1 MLKQIWKKTS
11 VYFARPF
18 TLLFGYQWE
27 NLQPD
32 VTAAL
37 TVTIVLLPQALAYA
51 MIAELPPR
59 MGLYSAMVAAI
70 VGALWGS
77 SNHLHTGPTNTSALL
92 VLSVLVSIAEP
103 GSRQFL
109 AAASLMAVFVGVFRL
124 VLGLARLGMLVNFVS
139 DSVVIGFTAGAGVLI
154 GVNQLRHLLRLDIPN
169 SPSFL
174 ITLQTIIENF
184 DQSHLLSLLFG
195 VCLILFIA
203 LLQYFR
209 SGWPVHLFAMILA
222 GGTVAVFGL
231 QEQGIEVIGELPR
244 NLPPL
249 STFSVDLA
257 FLGDLATGALAVG
270 AIGLVEA
277 IAISRS
283 IASQSGQRLDSNQ
296 EFVGQGL
303 ANIACGIFSGFPV
316 SGSFTRSQVNY
327 EAGAKS
333 SLASLFSGIF
343 VTVAV
348 LIFGPLTAYVPRTAL
363 AAVLMVTAYS
373 MIDRVEIARIWR
385 GTPSDAF
392 IMVVTFLST
401 LFLPLQFA
409 VLTGILISLAIYI
422 YQTSAPQVVPV
433 TPARD
438 YHHFTHQPER
448 APCTQLAVFNILGDL
463 YFGATNH
470 ITESIRKYIEE
481 HPNHRFLLLR
491 MNSVH
496 QVDISGIHALE
507 TIVEMMRERGGDVY
521 IMRVRQPVLETMKTT
536 GFHDFLGAD
545 HFLRYED
552 AVSFLFHHV
561 MDPAVCIYE
570 CNQRVFKECQ
580 NLPRPIEHPLE
591 TPIQTELP
599 TDEVPSV
606 TPRQLWQALQK
617 ENPPLVVDV
626 REPREFNQRHIPGAI
641 SMPLFKLLSDPSQL
655 PRDEAL
661 IFVCQSGRRSKRAT
675 YLLRN
680 QGYENAKFI
689 EGGLLAWEAAD
700 LLTAIEKQADD
711 E

>member
-1 MLKQIWKKTS
+1 MLNRIWKKTS
-11 VYFARPF
+11 FFFTRPIS
-18 TLLFGYQWE
+18 LLGSYPWE
-27 NLQPD
+27 NLRPD
-32 VTAAL
+32 LTAAL

-59 MGLYSAMVAAI
+59 MGLYSAIVAAV

-77 SNHLHTGPTNTSALL
+77 SNHLHIGPTNTIALL
-92 VLSVLVSIAEP
+92 VLSVLVTIAEP
-103 GSRQFL
+103 GSPEFI
-109 AAASLMAVFVGVFRL
+109 AAANLMAVFVGIFVL
-124 VLGLARLGMLVNFVS
+124 ILGLARLGLLVNFVS
-139 DSVVIGFTAGAGVLI
+139 DSVIIGFTAGAGVLI
-154 GVNQLRHLLRLDIPN
+154 GVNQLHSLLRLDIP
-169 SPSFL
+169 SSHSFL
-174 ITLQTIIENF
+174 VTLRAIVENF
-184 DQSHLLSLLFG
+184 GQSHLLSLLFG

-209 SGWPVHLFAMILA
+209 PDWPVHLLAMILA
-222 GGTVAVFGL
+222 GGIVATFGL
-231 QEQGIEVIGELPR
+231 QEHGIEVVGKLPR
-244 NLPPL
+244 TLPPL

-257 FLGDLATGALAVG
+257 LLGNVGIGALAVG
-270 AIGLVEA
+270 AIGLVESA
-277 IAISRS
+277 AISRS
-283 IASQSGQRLDSNQ
+283 IASHSGQRLDSNQ

-303 ANIACGIFSGFPV
+303 ANIACGLFSGFPV
-316 SGSFTRSQVNY
+316 TGSFTRSQVNY
-327 EAGAKS
+327 EAGAKT

-373 MIDRVEIARIWR
+373 MIDRIEIARIWR

-392 IMVVTFLST
+392 IMVVTFFST
-401 LFLPLQFA
+401 LFLSLEFA
-409 VLTGILISLAIYI
+409 VLTGILSSLVIYI
-422 YQTSAPQVVPV
+422 YQTSAPRVVPV
-433 TPARD
+433 APARD
-438 YHHFTHQPER
+438 YHHFTHQPEK

-481 HPNHRFLLLR
+481 HPTHRFLLLR

-507 TIVEMMRERGGDVY
+507 TIVEIMRERGGDVY
-521 IMRVRQPVLETMKTT
+521 MMRVHKPVLETMKTT
-536 GFHDFLGAD
+536 GFYDFLGAD

-570 CNQRVFKECQ
+570 CDQRVFKECQ

-591 TPIQTELP
+591 MPIQTELP
-599 TDEVPSV
+599 TYQVPSV
-606 TPRQLWQALQK
+606 PPRQLWQALQS

-626 REPREFNQRHIPGAI
+626 REPREFDQGHIPGAI

-655 PRDEAL
+655 PRDEPL
-661 IFVCQSGRRSKRAT
+661 VFVCQSGRRSKRAI
-675 YLLRN
+675 YLLCN
-680 QGYENAKFI
+680 QGYKNAKFL

-700 LLTAIEKQADD
+700 LLTAIEKQANDA
-711 E
+711 